1 MVNIKWACS
10 DKAFTDFF
18 EHKHYLNTNGEENSG
33 NLRSCK

>member
-1 MVNIKWACS
+1 MCVFRY
-10 DKAFTDFF
+10 AFSDFF